1 MRIRQARSLWA
12 PNVWFGREAF
22 DATVEIDAHS
32 QLTALPELVA
42 TLDRLFPVRREWF
55 GPFPGGAAVP
65 EEEASILW
73 PMLFA
78 QTALALQGLA
88 RSPVVREYRVVAT
101 CEPSLFRVA
110 LGVTDPLLVE
120 RCAREAVDLLTVLQ
134 RRESVESGKL
144 VADLVDYA
152 DDVCI
157 GPSTMLIVSAAGKR
171 GIPFRRIGDLSLI
184 QFGQGRFQ
192 RRIWTAETDR
202 TPAIAEAISRDKQLT
217 KQMLRCSGVPVPEG
231 GVVHD
236 VEAAWRLAERIGAP
250 DVPVVVKPLDGNH
263 GRGVFLNLRTRAEI
277 EGVFS
282 HAAAEGSAVIVE
294 SFVTG
299 VEHRLLVVGDR
310 MVACSRGEYAIVT
323 GNGRD
328 DVRTLVETQ
337 LNSDASRGTSETLP
351 NNAIEIDATVV
362 AQLAQEGFTPE
373 SVPPEGLE
381 VLVKR
386 MGTHGP
392 DVTDDVHP
400 EIAAAAVRAAQA
412 VGLDI
417 AGVDLVAEDVSRPLA
432 EQGAMVCEVNAGPQL
447 LIHAHPRGG
456 KGRPVGEAIVE
467 RLFPEGDAGRIPVV
481 GVMGRGADETV
492 RLIAGMLAAAGYD
505 PGLTCAAGAWVSGW
519 RTSTR
524 DQATSTAARDL
535 MSAVTINA
543 AVCELDWRSVCE
555 FGVPVDRFDVLVL
568 LPESDPD
575 PVDPADLDRVES
587 PREAFLACLKGI
599 SRRGCV
605 VLVEGA
611 GEFDPALLEHDGEV
625 IVVERVGNPE
635 GASHGGD
642 VTRFTSVAGSVRVAR
657 PGRDYEPLLDMGTLQ
672 SVGGKAQPDV
682 TVLLSAIAAA
692 RGLGVSPAFIA
703 AGWDRYL

>member
-1 MRIRQARSLWA
+1 M
-12 PNVWFGREAF
+12 WFGREAL
-22 DATVEIDAHS
+22 DATVEIDA
-32 QLTALPELVA
+32 QARLTELPQLVA
-42 TLDRLFPVRREWF
+42 KLDRLFPARREWF

-65 EEEASILW
+65 VEEASILW
-73 PMLFA
+73 PMVFA
-78 QTALALQGLA
+78 QTALTLQGLA
-88 RSPVVREYRVVAT
+88 RSPEVREYRVVAT

-110 LGVTDPLLVE
+110 LGATDPRLIA
-120 RCAREAVDLLTVLQ
+120 RCAREAVELLTGL
-134 RRESVESGKL
+134 RGDEPVEAAAL
-144 VADLVDYA
+144 VAGLVDYA

-157 GPSTMLIVSAAGKR
+157 GPSTMLIVSAARKR
-171 GIPFRRIGDLSLI
+171 GIPHRRIGDLSLI

-202 TPAIAEAISRDKQLT
+202 TPAIAEAISRNKQLT
-217 KQMLRCSGVPVPEG
+217 KQLLRCSGVPVPEG
-231 GVVHD
+231 GVAQD

-277 EGVFS
+277 ESIFP

-294 SFVTG
+294 RFVTG

-323 GNGRD
+323 GNGREN
-328 DVRTLVETQ
+328 VRGLIESQ

-351 NNAIEIDATVV
+351 NSAIEIDATVV

-373 SVPPEGLE
+373 SVPPEGIE

-392 DVTDDVHP
+392 DVTDEVHP

-456 KGRPVGEAIVE
+456 KGRPVGQAIVE
-467 RLFPEGDAGRIPVV
+467 RLFPEGDAGRIPVL
-481 GVMGRGADETV
+481 GVMGKGADETV
-492 RLIAGMLAAAGYD
+492 RLLAGMLTAAGYD
-505 PGLTCAAGAWVSGW
+505 PGLTCAAGGWVSGW

-524 DQATSTAARDL
+524 NQANSPAARDL

-599 SRRGCV
+599 SKRGCV

-611 GEFDPALLEHDGEV
+611 GEFDPALFEHEGEV
-625 IVVERVGNPE
+625 IVVERGEGPE
-635 GASHGGD
+635 RTPYERD
-642 VTRFTSVAGSVRVAR
+642 VTRVTTIAGSVRVTR
-657 PGRDYEPLLDMGTLQ
+657 PGGDHEPILDLATLE
-672 SVGGKAQPDV
+672 SVGREDRPEVA
-682 TVLLSAIAAA
+682 VLIPAIAAA
-692 RGLGVSPAFIA
+692 RALGVSPGFIA

>member
-1 MRIRQARSLWA
+1 MHIRQARALWA
-12 PNVWFGREAF
+12 PNVWFGREAL
-22 DATVEIDAHS
+22 DATVEIDADARLS
-32 QLTALPELVA
+32 ELPELIA
-42 TLDRLFPVRREWF
+42 RLDRSLPARREWF
-55 GPFPGGAAVP
+55 GPFPDGAAVP
-65 EEEASILW
+65 EEEAAILW
-73 PMLFA
+73 PMLLA

-88 RSPVVREYRVVAT
+88 RSPAALEYRVVAT

-110 LGVTDPLLVE
+110 MVATDPRLIARCVDEAANILDGLRRRNPVDVEKLLPE
-120 RCAREAVDLLTVLQ
+120 
-134 RRESVESGKL
+134 
-144 VADLVDYA
+144 LVDFA

-157 GPSTMLIVSAAGKR
+157 GPSTMLIVGAARKR
-171 GIPFRRIGDLSLI
+171 GIPHRRIGDLSLI
-184 QFGQGRFQ
+184 QFGHGRFQ

-217 KQMLRCSGVPVPEG
+217 KQILHASGVPVPDG
-231 GVVHD
+231 GVVTD
-236 VEAAWRLAERIGAP
+236 VDDAWRVAERIGAP

-277 EGVFS
+277 QAVFP

-294 SFVTG
+294 RFVMG

-328 DVRTLVETQ
+328 SVRTLVETQ
-337 LNSDASRGTSETLP
+337 LNSDASRGVSETLP
-351 NNAIEIDATVV
+351 NNAIQIDATVV

-373 SVPPEGLE
+373 SIPPDGRE

-392 DVTDDVHP
+392 DVTDEVHP
-400 EIAAAAVRAAQA
+400 EIAAAAVRAALA
-412 VGLDI
+412 VGLDV
-417 AGVDLVAEDVSRPLA
+417 AGVDLVAEDVSRPLS

-481 GVMGRGADETV
+481 GVIGSGATETA
-492 RLIAGMLAAAGYD
+492 RLVAGMLTAAGYD

-519 RTSTR
+519 RTEHR
-524 DQATSTAARDL
+524 NRATSPAAREML
-535 MSAVTINA
+535 SAVTINA

-555 FGVPVDRFDVLVL
+555 FGAPTDRFDVLVA
-568 LPESDPD
+568 LPETDPD

-587 PREAFLACLKGI
+587 PREALLACLKGV
-599 SRRGCV
+599 SRRGCL

-611 GEFDPALLEHDGEV
+611 GELDPALCDRPGEV
-625 IVVERVGNPE
+625 IVVERSGHSGGTTASPNATRITCAGGEVRIARAR
-635 GASHGGD
+635 GA
-642 VTRFTSVAGSVRVAR
+642 FA
-657 PGRDYEPLLDMGTLQ
+657 PLLRLDTF
-672 SVGGKAQPDV
+672 AE
-682 TVLLSAIAAA
+682 TVRPAPSESTPLLAAIAAA
-692 RGLGVSPAFIA
+692 RALGVSPAFIA